1 MSALE
6 SSTAASGDGPGRL
19 VSPCPNP
26 DSNPDPDSNPNPDST
41 PSSSKSGEASPSSR
55 KPEAEE
61 AEAAAG
67 LDEPPPA
74 DPAVVIGEAFRALV
88 VGLAD
93 EVSALFTE
101 ATP

>member
-1 MSALE
+1 MASHEGSRQFGPTPSAAPKE
-6 SSTAASGDGPGRL
+6 
-19 VSPCPNP
+19 PNG
-26 DSNPDPDSNPNPDST
+26 

-74 DPAVVIGEAFRALV
+74 HPAVVIGEAFRAWSSAWLTGV
-88 VGLAD
+88 CPLYRRHA
-93 EVSALFTE
+93 VSAE
-101 ATP
+101 ATVVHLFV

>member
-1 MSALE
+1 MASHQGSHQFGPTPSAAPKE
-6 SSTAASGDGPGRL
+6 
-19 VSPCPNP
+19 PN
-26 DSNPDPDSNPNPDST
+26 S